1 MKMFFLYGN
10 IILLQCLS
18 FTISAVAFHF
28 LMYHVKNMILLQ
40 MVHGRFFT
48 WIIYIST
55 WTIREQQNKTVCFDK
70 RSNLT
75 NSFKQSELV
84 KHISGTTI
92 YRKHLSYKVKDHQ
105 GILVIC
111 MNKILSCESNPLIQ
125 ITIMSLQSWIKSDNE
140 NYCLPWRIILTFKR
154 DDSSFSCIHCSRQN
168 LSDAMM
174 LKRKSSTVLW
184 VS

>member
-1 MKMFFLYGN
+1 MFFLYGN

-70 RSNLT
+70 RSHLT

-111 MNKILSCESNPLIQ
+111 MNKILSCESNPLIHYDNVSPVLNKIWQ
-125 ITIMSLQSWIKSDNE
+125 WELLSALKDNLDIQERRQLLQLHSLFQTKSVRCHDAKKKVK
-140 NYCLPWRIILTFKR
+140 YCI
-154 DDSSFSCIHCSRQN
+154 
-168 LSDAMM
+168 
-174 LKRKSSTVLW
+174 VG
-184 VS
+184 